1 MASKM
6 GMSTQDR
13 EKMKIESV
21 AQELLDRIN
30 EVRGRK
36 DMTKGEFAEYIGVSR
51 DRYARWNNGEVPTAS
66 FESLIRAALR
76 CGVRIEIVKE

>member
-6 GMSTQDR
+6 GMSTTDK

-21 AQELLDRIN
+21 AQELLGRIN

-36 DMTKGEFAEYIGVSR
+36 DMTKGDFAEFIGVSR
-51 DRYARWNNGEVPTAS
+51 DRYAKWNNGEVAAAS
-66 FESLIRAALR
+66 FEALVRAALR
-76 CGVRIEIVKE
+76 CGIRIEIVKE